1 MQASAKKYALIGL
14 SAFFALSA
22 GFFTY
27 NRLTDQGPGMSN
39 ERDSRALLSTD
50 LLDVDGEQ
58 HSLRQWNGQIL
69 VVNFWAT
76 WCAPCR
82 EEIPELIKLQE
93 EFSQK
98 GAQVIGIAIDQ
109 TEPVRAYAREMNI
122 NYPILLAEAQGIAL
136 SQKLGNQ
143 KGALPFTVILDEN
156 GKLIHRKLGKVSY
169 SELRPLVLN
178 LL

>member
-1 MQASAKKYALIGL
+1 MQASAKNYALIGL
-14 SAFFALSA
+14 IAFFALSA

-27 NRLTDQGPGMSN
+27 NRLTDQGQGTTPS
-39 ERDSRALLSTD
+39 DSRALLSTD
-50 LLDVDGEQ
+50 FLDVDGEQ

-98 GAQVIGIAIDQ
+98 GAQVIGIAIDR

-143 KGALPFTVILDEN
+143 KGALPFTIILDEN
-156 GKLIHRKLGKVSY
+156 GKLMHRKLGKVSY
-169 SELRPLVLN
+169 SELRPLLHN